1 MNHASKSFTKYAI
14 ITFFSK
20 SIFINTGNTN
30 TGNISEIVLEVFIM
44 RNFILSCES
53 TTDLSYSYLNER
65 EIAVIPYTYIIHEHV
80 YEDNMER
87 NPDLMPKYYKM
98 LEKGLLPTTSQI
110 NEASYYDFFEGLIQ
124 NGDVLHITFSSA
136 LSGSANNAYR
146 AAAAIKK
153 NYPGKQL
160 QVIDS
165 LCGAGGY
172 GLLTDYVADM
182 RDEGLSL
189 AAAADWIMKHRTCIH
204 HQFFTTDLTFLH
216 HSGRISGAASHIASI
231 LNIHPLIRL
240 DQNGMADAYTK
251 VRGKKRAVREV
262 ISEMEYYAEN
272 GTDYNG
278 KCFISHAAC
287 PELAY
292 LLKNSVL
299 QTFPNVTHP
308 VRILNAGTI
317 TASHCGPGAAGLF
330 FLGRERPY

>member
-1 MNHASKSFTKYAI
+1 
-14 ITFFSK
+14 
-20 SIFINTGNTN
+20 
-30 TGNISEIVLEVFIM
+30 M

-189 AAAADWIMKHRTCIH
+189 ATAADWIMKHRTCIH

-240 DQNGMADAYTK
+240 DQILDVESAAQDQESLT
-251 VRGKKRAVREV
+251 VVIVKKGDKQAGLVVDNLIGHGILRRKRDRLQWKMLHLPCCLPRACLSVKELRATD
-262 ISEMEYYAEN
+262 ISECHPS
-272 GTDYNG
+272 GTHLKCRYNYRIPLRSRR
-278 KCFISHAAC
+278 CRT
-287 PELAY
+287 
-292 LLKNSVL
+292 VL
-299 QTFPNVTHP
+299 SRARTP
-308 VRILNAGTI
+308 VLI
-317 TASHCGPGAAGLF
+317 
-330 FLGRERPY
+330 

>member
-1 MNHASKSFTKYAI
+1 
-14 ITFFSK
+14 
-20 SIFINTGNTN
+20 
-30 TGNISEIVLEVFIM
+30 M

-189 AAAADWIMKHRTCIH
+189 ATAADWIMKHRTCIH

-240 DQNGMADAYTK
+240 DQNLYKSPWQEARRK
-251 VRGKKRAVREV
+251 RG
-262 ISEMEYYAEN
+262 
-272 GTDYNG
+272 D
-278 KCFISHAAC
+278 
-287 PELAY
+287 L
-292 LLKNSVL
+292 
-299 QTFPNVTHP
+299 
-308 VRILNAGTI
+308 
-317 TASHCGPGAAGLF
+317 
-330 FLGRERPY
+330 

>member
-1 MNHASKSFTKYAI
+1 
-14 ITFFSK
+14 
-20 SIFINTGNTN
+20 
-30 TGNISEIVLEVFIM
+30 
-44 RNFILSCES
+44 
-53 TTDLSYSYLNER
+53 
-65 EIAVIPYTYIIHEHV
+65 
-80 YEDNMER
+80 MER

-110 NEASYYDFFEGLIQ
+110 NEASYYDFFEELIQ
-124 NGDVLHITFSSA
+124 KGDVLHITFSSA

-299 QTFPNVTHP
+299 QAFPNVTHP

>member
-1 MNHASKSFTKYAI
+1 
-14 ITFFSK
+14 
-20 SIFINTGNTN
+20 
-30 TGNISEIVLEVFIM
+30 M

-110 NEASYYDFFEGLIQ
+110 NEASYYDFFEGLIR

-189 AAAADWIMKHRTCIH
+189 ATAADWIMKHRTCIH

-240 DQNGMADAYTK
+240 DQILDVESAAQDLESLT
-251 VRGKKRAVREV
+251 VVIVKK
-262 ISEMEYYAEN
+262 
-272 GTDYNG
+272 GD
-278 KCFISHAAC
+278 K
-287 PELAY
+287 
-292 LLKNSVL
+292 
-299 QTFPNVTHP
+299 Q
-308 VRILNAGTI
+308 
-317 TASHCGPGAAGLF
+317 AGLVVDNLIGQQEVVIKSIGSYINCSKIISGATI
-330 FLGRERPY
+330 LGDGEIALILEVNTLV

>member
-1 MNHASKSFTKYAI
+1 
-14 ITFFSK
+14 
-20 SIFINTGNTN
+20 
-30 TGNISEIVLEVFIM
+30 
-44 RNFILSCES
+44 
-53 TTDLSYSYLNER
+53 
-65 EIAVIPYTYIIHEHV
+65 
-80 YEDNMER
+80 
-87 NPDLMPKYYKM
+87 M
-98 LEKGLLPTTSQI
+98 LK
-110 NEASYYDFFEGLIQ
+110 
-124 NGDVLHITFSSA
+124 
-136 LSGSANNAYR
+136 
-146 AAAAIKK
+146 
-153 NYPGKQL
+153 
-160 QVIDS
+160 
-165 LCGAGGY
+165 
-172 GLLTDYVADM
+172 DYVADM

-189 AAAADWIMKHRTCIH
+189 ATAADWIMKHRTCIH

>member
-1 MNHASKSFTKYAI
+1 
-14 ITFFSK
+14 
-20 SIFINTGNTN
+20 
-30 TGNISEIVLEVFIM
+30 M

-189 AAAADWIMKHRTCIH
+189 ATAADWIMKHRTCIH
-204 HQFFTTDLTFLH
+204 HQFLQP
-216 HSGRISGAASHIASI
+216 ISPFCTIAEGSAA
-231 LNIHPLIRL
+231 LLP
-240 DQNGMADAYTK
+240 
-251 VRGKKRAVREV
+251 
-262 ISEMEYYAEN
+262 
-272 GTDYNG
+272 
-278 KCFISHAAC
+278 ISHR
-287 PELAY
+287 
-292 LLKNSVL
+292 S
-299 QTFPNVTHP
+299 
-308 VRILNAGTI
+308 
-317 TASHCGPGAAGLF
+317 
-330 FLGRERPY
+330 